1 MVFIISKER
10 QRNDSSF
17 KSKKKNTCNKLKIF
31 HTEFLKNTR
40 MLGES
45 VASVRKTKQGFH
57 AITKH
62 DNFKQKASAWFVST
76 KVIEATFCVGV
87 RTKRPT

>member
-1 MVFIISKER
+1 
-10 QRNDSSF
+10 
-17 KSKKKNTCNKLKIF
+17 
-31 HTEFLKNTR
+31 